1 MNKFIFTGNLGTDAE
16 VKYLPNGGAVCEFS
30 AAAKAG
36 YGDKET
42 TLWLRCSMFGKKAEG
57 QLPGYLQ
64 KGTKVCIS
72 GELSMDE
79 WEKDGVK
86 NKMLKLRV
94 EDLDL
99 IGSKQEGQQAPQ
111 QNHQQPQQ
119 QAPQGYP
126 QPQQGYAPQQ
136 PQQPQSPQNAA
147 YVQPMQQPNQP
158 MQQAPAVGAQSPQP
172 ANSFD
177 NFDDDIPF

>member
-30 AAAKAG
+30 AAVKAG

-57 QLPGYLQ
+57 ALPGYLQ

-79 WEKDGVK
+79 WEKDGAK
-86 NKMLKLRV
+86 NKMLKIRV

-99 IGSKQEGQQAPQ
+99 IGSKQEGQQQQQQVYAQQGAPQ
-111 QNHQQPQQ
+111 QPAQGFNHQPQQ
-119 QAPQGYP
+119 PAQQPQAPQGYTG
-126 QPQQGYAPQQ
+126 Q
-136 PQQPQSPQNAA
+136 QSPQNAA
-147 YVQPMQQPNQP
+147 YVQPQ
-158 MQQAPAVGAQSPQP
+158 QQAPQPQ
-172 ANSFD
+172 NGFGNND
-177 NFDDDIPF
+177 QNIPF

>member
-16 VKYLPNGGAVCEFS
+16 VKYLPSGGAVCEFS
-30 AAAKAG
+30 AAVKAG

-111 QNHQQPQQ
+111 QNYQQSPQQ
-119 QAPQGYP
+119 QAPQGYQ
-126 QPQQGYAPQQ
+126 QPQQGFTQQ
-136 PQQPQSPQNAA
+136 PQQSQSPQNAA
-147 YVQPMQQPNQP
+147 YVQPMQQ
-158 MQQAPAVGAQSPQP
+158 APQP
-172 ANSFD
+172 QNGFG
-177 NFDDDIPF
+177 NNEQNIPFSNDQLKAFLA

>member
-30 AAAKAG
+30 AAVKSG
-36 YGDKET
+36 YGEKET

-57 QLPGYLQ
+57 TLPGYLQ

-99 IGSKQEGQQAPQ
+99 IGSKQEGQQPQQ
-111 QNHQQPQQ
+111 QNHAHQQGYAQQQQPAQQQRPPAQ
-119 QAPQGYP
+119 QAPQGYSA
-126 QPQQGYAPQQ
+126 QQH
-136 PQQPQSPQNAA
+136 PQNAA
-147 YVQPMQQPNQP
+147 YTQPQGQPQQR
-158 MQQAPAVGAQSPQP
+158 APQP
-172 ANSFD
+172 QNQFEQD
-177 NFDDDIPF
+177 QNIPF

>member
-16 VKYLPNGGAVCEFS
+16 VKYLPSGGAVCEFS
-30 AAAKAG
+30 AAVKSG
-36 YGDKET
+36 YGEKET

-57 QLPGYLQ
+57 ALPGYLQ

-99 IGSKQEGQQAPQ
+99 IGSKQEGQQPQ
-111 QNHQQPQQ
+111 QGYAQQQPAQQ
-119 QAPQGYP
+119 QRPQAP
-126 QPQQGYAPQQ
+126 QGYAPQQ
-136 PQQPQSPQNAA
+136 HPQNAA
-147 YVQPMQQPNQP
+147 YAQPQGQPQQGGFPQQPDFNQG
-158 MQQAPAVGAQSPQP
+158 QR
-172 ANSFD
+172 
-177 NFDDDIPF
+177 

>member
-16 VKYLPNGGAVCEFS
+16 VKYLPSGGAVCEFS
-30 AAAKAG
+30 AAVKAG

-57 QLPGYLQ
+57 ALPGYLQ

-72 GELSMDE
+72 GGLSMDE

-99 IGSKQEGQQAPQ
+99 IGSKQEGQQPQQQNHAPQ
-111 QNHQQPQQ
+111 QSYAPQQQPAQQQRPPAQ
-119 QAPQGYP
+119 QAPQGYSAQQHSQNAAYTQP
-126 QPQQGYAPQQ
+126 QGQPQQGGFPQQ
-136 PQQPQSPQNAA
+136 PNFNQPQR
-147 YVQPMQQPNQP
+147 
-158 MQQAPAVGAQSPQP
+158 
-172 ANSFD
+172 
-177 NFDDDIPF
+177 

>member
-16 VKYLPNGGAVCEFS
+16 VKYLPSGSAVCEFS
-30 AAAKAG
+30 AAVKAG
-36 YGDKET
+36 YGEKET
-42 TLWLRCSMFGKKAEG
+42 TLWLKCSMFGKKAEG

-64 KGTKVCIS
+64 KGTKVFIS

-111 QNHQQPQQ
+111 QNYQQPQ
-119 QAPQGYP
+119 
-126 QPQQGYAPQQ
+126 QQGYAPQ
-136 PQQPQSPQNAA
+136 PQQVFN
-147 YVQPMQQPNQP
+147 PNQP
-158 MQQAPAVGAQSPQP
+158 PPPPQGQPQGVYNANQQQAPQPQ
-172 ANSFD
+172 NQFGNND
-177 NFDDDIPF
+177 QNIPF

>member
-30 AAAKAG
+30 AAVKAG

-57 QLPGYLQ
+57 ALPGYLQ

-86 NKMLKLRV
+86 NKMLKIRV

-99 IGSKQEGQQAPQ
+99 IGSKQEGQQQQQ
-111 QNHQQPQQ
+111 QNH
-119 QAPQGYP
+119 
-126 QPQQGYAPQQ
+126 APQQ
-136 PQQPQSPQNAA
+136 PSQGFNQQPQKPAQQPQAPLGYTGQQYPQNAA
-147 YVQPMQQPNQP
+147 YVQPQGQPQQGGFTQQPNFNQP
-158 MQQAPAVGAQSPQP
+158 QR
-172 ANSFD
+172 
-177 NFDDDIPF
+177 